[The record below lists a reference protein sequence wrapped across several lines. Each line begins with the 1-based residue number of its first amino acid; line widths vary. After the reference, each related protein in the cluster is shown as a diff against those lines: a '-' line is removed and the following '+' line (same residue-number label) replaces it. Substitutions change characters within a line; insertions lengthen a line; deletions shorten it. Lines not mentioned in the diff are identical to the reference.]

1 MHLERQKD
9 KQKPL
14 QNRFDLTHK
23 IGKGAEVTREILL
36 KAVRLMD
43 YDSDTLLSTTS
54 AGFTQSNVDYY
65 KTFHCYLQLS

>member
-9 KQKPL
+9 KRKPL

-23 IGKGAEVTREILL
+23 IRMGAEVTREILL

-43 YDSDTLLSTTS
+43 HDSDTLLSTIS